1 MRFEVTENTERS
13 PIMKTKHLLLA
24 TAAASAVAALL
35 AVSASGAANVSLLI
49 RHQLRGCHT
58 WSVNG
63 GAFKASQTITVT
75 HGTVLTVVDNDVMP
89 HRLVQLAGPSVKFV
103 NLKTGM
109 MGGGMGTAGKAAP
122 GAMTHMGA
130 STRVVFTHP
139 GVYRFTTKAGED
151 YMPGMKTIGEDY
163 VLRLKVIVR

>member
-1 MRFEVTENTERS
+1 MRTESDRETERGW
-13 PIMKTKHLLLA
+13 IMKSKHMLLA
-24 TAAASAVAALL
+24 TAAGTAVAAAL

-63 GAFKASQTITVT
+63 GAYKASQTVTVKR
-75 HGTVLTVVDNDVMP
+75 GTVLTVVDNDVMP
-89 HRLVQLAGPSVKFV
+89 HRLVQLAGPSVKFI

-109 MGGGMGTAGKAAP
+109 MGAGMGTAGKAAP

-130 STRVVFTHP
+130 SIRVVFTHS
-139 GVYRFTTKAGED
+139 GVYRFMTKAGED
-151 YMPGMKTIGEDY
+151 YMPGMKTIGEDN
-163 VLRLKVIVR
+163 VLRLKVIVT

>member
-1 MRFEVTENTERS
+1 
-13 PIMKTKHLLLA
+13 MKSTRLFL
-24 TAAASAVAALL
+24 AVAGATIVAAGL
-35 AVSASGAANVSLLI
+35 AASASGAANVSLLI

-63 GAFKASQTITVT
+63 GAYKASQTLTVRR
-75 HGTVLTVVDNDVMP
+75 GTVLTVVDNDVMP
-89 HRLVQLAGPSVKFV
+89 HRLVQLAGPAVRFV

-109 MGGGMGTAGKAAP
+109 MGSGMGTAGKAVP

-130 STRVVFTHP
+130 STRVVFSRS

-151 YMPGMKTIGEDY
+151 YMSGMKTIGEDN
-163 VLRLKVIVR
+163 VLRLKVIVK